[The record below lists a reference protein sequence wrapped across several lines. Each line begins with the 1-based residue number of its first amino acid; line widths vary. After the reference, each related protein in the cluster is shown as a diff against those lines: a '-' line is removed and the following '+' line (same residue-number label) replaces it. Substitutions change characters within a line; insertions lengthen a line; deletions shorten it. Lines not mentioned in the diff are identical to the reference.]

1 MNENST
7 FILTSPEHSRRSVTE
22 EPVLSS
28 PDQSRENEAE
38 RRVPGSSVFDAGTV
52 PASTDQ
58 PATCNAERATGSP
71 LSRGGA
77 PSGNR
82 NAQVHGFY
90 SKRATDALR
99 LAIKE
104 HTTLSGFD
112 REVMLAWWQYLVVE
126 ANGATQRVSDRALSH
141 LLKLVRIKYGV
152 GRDDPAGIENALQR
166 LPYDLPVTKNWRA
179 FWPRPGVYP
188 RELQRRGARV
198 GPIEQGCC
206 RCSCNRSNT
215 FSAVEYAGRG

>member
-7 FILTSPEHSRRSVTE
+7 
-22 EPVLSS
+22 PVLSS
-28 PDQSRENEAE
+28 LDQSRGNDAE
-38 RRVPGSSVFDAGTV
+38 RHVPGSSVLYGGTV
-52 PASTDQ
+52 PASADQ
-58 PATCNAERATGSP
+58 PEPRNAERAT
-71 LSRGGA
+71 GGA

-126 ANGATQRVSDRALSH
+126 TNGATQRVSDRALSH

-166 LPYDLPVTKNWRA
+166 LLYDLPITK
-179 FWPRPGVYP
+179 
-188 RELQRRGARV
+188 EL
-198 GPIEQGCC
+198 
-206 RCSCNRSNT
+206 
-215 FSAVEYAGRG
+215 AGILAAAWGLSGTLAHGGKR